1 MRERDLDTARRQFS
15 PPDSGL
21 FERLLDTP
29 VAGARNATLAAGRF
43 PLVLYALGLND
54 YQQENTVLWEF
65 LTSHGFV
72 VVVVPQLGASAEAF
86 RMRFGAEAMRLQAAD
101 LMLVAAR
108 MRAAPYVAP
117 LSPAYVGHSSG
128 ALAGFLAAQ
137 AMGASGV
144 VSLDGDLTTPSGAAL
159 LTGDLGGRSTNFP
172 ILALHKVVPEPSVTL
187 SFVGSLPT
195 RNWAIGFSK
204 ATHFDFQNWALFGDL
219 FNREDPRAGQLRDM
233 KTGATIYRSMCR
245 LTLAFLQE
253 PGEPNS
259 RLKAE
264 IEMLQ
269 QAGSGAVTIEPGR

>member
-1 MRERDLDTARRQFS
+1 MPILLLAQLAFQAVFPGPLWGNLTPGSYGVGYMTQFVVDENRQWGPIPRQLPLLIFYPTTQRSPISTFRNYLELGEPADASRQIVSLMRERDLDTARRQFS

-117 LSPAYVGHSSG
+117 LSPAYVGT
-128 ALAGFLAAQ
+128 ALAH
-137 AMGASGV
+137 S
-144 VSLDGDLTTPSGAAL
+144 P
-159 LTGDLGGRSTNFP
+159 
-172 ILALHKVVPEPSVTL
+172 
-187 SFVGSLPT
+187 
-195 RNWAIGFSK
+195 
-204 ATHFDFQNWALFGDL
+204 
-219 FNREDPRAGQLRDM
+219 
-233 KTGATIYRSMCR
+233 
-245 LTLAFLQE
+245 AFL
-253 PGEPNS
+253 
-259 RLKAE
+259 RLRPWVH
-264 IEMLQ
+264 
-269 QAGSGAVTIEPGR
+269 QASCPLMAISLLPRGPHS